1 MCVYIYIYEDQTSIK
16 SFCFQIVCSRLYT
29 TGGMWIWVS
38 SQLPSIQS
46 APLDTK
52 LHGPILSI
60 GFYSIKYFPIR
71 INYLRKLY
79 TFTYLHQQ
87 NRSILSKLE
96 LFELKKNFS
105 MGIQKIQSAS
115 WECSGTGTVWFR
127 PPNQPGCN
135 ASIVN
140 KTNFRNN
147 SV

>member
-1 MCVYIYIYEDQTSIK
+1 MKTKHQSNHFV
-16 SFCFQIVCSRLYT
+16 FRLSVADCT
-29 TGGMWIWVS
+29 RQEECEFEWVVS
-38 SQLPSIQS
+38 SPRYVQS
-46 APLDTK
+46 APLDIK

-105 MGIQKIQSAS
+105 MGIQKIQNAS